1 MRLSVA
7 QEPLAV
13 SWMQEGLLE
22 VARMDRTRILSVLSR
37 SFLIDPIQFDVF
49 KLYSILFFFDD
60 LHQVSILPEL
70 PSMMVVHQVGVFVGV
85 WLLLLK

>member
-1 MRLSVA
+1 MCLSMA

-37 SFLIDPIQFDVF
+37 SFLKFNVF
-49 KLYSILFFFDD
+49 KLHSILFLFDD